1 MKNNNQ
7 ISKKTK
13 STWLNYFRP
22 NLFLK
27 SYSDL
32 NLFTLKKN
40 GIRVLIC
47 DLDNTLAPHFTRLP
61 NQKAKKFVTDVQ
73 ELGIKFIVVS
83 NNTKTR
89 VEEFSKELKPDH
101 YIWNAK
107 KPLISKI
114 KGVME
119 KYSVEPEE
127 LIILGDQ
134 FITDVWAANRIGCK
148 SILVLPVVDQ
158 AKGAGSSLLIKFL
171 DKFIY
176 QKLQHNN
183 ISIAK
188 DDSISGEPYVLL

>member
-1 MKNNNQ
+1 MKN
-7 ISKKTK
+7 SSSLKKTK

-32 NLFTLKKN
+32 NLFTLRKN

-47 DLDNTLAPHFTRLP
+47 DLDNTLAPHFTKFP
-61 NQKAKKFVTDVQ
+61 SKKAKDFVIEVQ
-73 ELGIKFIVVS
+73 KMGIKFVVVS
-83 NNTKTR
+83 NNSKQR
-89 VEEFSKELKPDH
+89 VTAFCKLLKPDDF
-101 YIWNAK
+101 IWNAK
-107 KPLISKI
+107 KPLLSKI
-114 KGVME
+114 KNVIK
-119 KYSVEPEE
+119 KYDLEPEE

-134 FITDVWAANRIGCK
+134 FITDVWAANRLGCK

-158 AKGAGSSLLIKFL
+158 SKNTESSFLIKIL

-183 ISIAK
+183 ISVAK
-188 DDSISGEPYVLL
+188 DDALLGERYVLL